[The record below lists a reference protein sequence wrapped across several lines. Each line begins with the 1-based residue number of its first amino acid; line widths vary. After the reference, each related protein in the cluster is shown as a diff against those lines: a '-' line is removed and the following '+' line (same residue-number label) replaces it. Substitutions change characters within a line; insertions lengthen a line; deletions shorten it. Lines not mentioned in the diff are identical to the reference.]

1 MGSNPW
7 SSFIFLVFFNFTAP
21 LCVFYQCLS
30 TTFTDSVDEKS
41 PLGRYRSVQYPLEK
55 LMESTQTLDLKECLL
70 ISDKINSSVIIANHV
85 DSKIPL
91 FNVSTFA
98 GGKKTAMDHPS
109 PRLHHNGHKS
119 MQSST
124 KLTALALLRPSD
136 LGKHLGICLAHR
148 SRERSETHLSRLFYS
163 L

>member
-1 MGSNPW
+1 MIHGFKP
-7 SSFIFLVFFNFTAP
+7 LVFVHIPCFFLT
-21 LCVFYQCLS
+21 LRHHCVFFYQCLS

-98 GGKKTAMDHPS
+98 GEKRQQWITHHRASTTMGINPCRVPQSSLHWPCCDPVIWGNIWGYVWHTDPEKG
-109 PRLHHNGHKS
+109 PRL
-119 MQSST
+119 
-124 KLTALALLRPSD
+124 
-136 LGKHLGICLAHR
+136 I
-148 SRERSETHLSRLFYS
+148 
-163 L
+163 